1 MSDRFNPITLKLLQE
16 IHDNQ
21 LENGENNDERA
32 LNIVNILG
40 GIDSILTTYLG
51 NNMITTQSKMEQLH
65 QIITIQNPFTP
76 KPQNLVS
83 IPSNQRASNNE
94 NIVMFHDD
102 LNLLF
107 AMDENDNLF
116 PAQYSQRLMS
126 IVHSRLNLILFVII
140 FLIDQLIL
148 SDTLVVPLIV
158 ELFIDMIIITEC
170 ILFLFS
176 INRKACKMT
185 VKTFEFWLKM
195 TWIIN
200 SAGLELY
207 IDSSPEITDWS
218 DQLINVLGMACF
230 AMFDGVHISN
240 RLFPAVGSVLVGLSY
255 MYWSIRYQ
263 FFDSIEEDKSI
274 YIAEG
279 ISFSAINALA
289 SIWRILGIFIAKQS
303 VNIILHP
310 KHATFIYVKPEL
322 KWQHTNATN
331 MAVSF
336 LASSTD
342 IQADNPTTVAV
353 AMEMNDKKEIDMKQ
367 VMHDTN
373 EASMSAASLDID
385 DSQSNST

>member
-107 AMDENDNLF
+107 AIDENDNFF

-148 SDTLVVPLIV
+148 SDTLVVP
-158 ELFIDMIIITEC
+158 
-170 ILFLFS
+170 
-176 INRKACKMT
+176 
-185 VKTFEFWLKM
+185 
-195 TWIIN
+195 
-200 SAGLELY
+200 
-207 IDSSPEITDWS
+207 
-218 DQLINVLGMACF
+218 
-230 AMFDGVHISN
+230 
-240 RLFPAVGSVLVGLSY
+240 
-255 MYWSIRYQ
+255 
-263 FFDSIEEDKSI
+263 
-274 YIAEG
+274 
-279 ISFSAINALA
+279 
-289 SIWRILGIFIAKQS
+289 
-303 VNIILHP
+303 
-310 KHATFIYVKPEL
+310 
-322 KWQHTNATN
+322 
-331 MAVSF
+331 
-336 LASSTD
+336 
-342 IQADNPTTVAV
+342 
-353 AMEMNDKKEIDMKQ
+353 
-367 VMHDTN
+367 
-373 EASMSAASLDID
+373 
-385 DSQSNST
+385 